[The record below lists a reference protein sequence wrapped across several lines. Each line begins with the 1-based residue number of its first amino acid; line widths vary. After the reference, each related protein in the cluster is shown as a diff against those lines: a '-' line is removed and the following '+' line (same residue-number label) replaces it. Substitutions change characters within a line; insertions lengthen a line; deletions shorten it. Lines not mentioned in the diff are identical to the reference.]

1 MTTSPLSDADL
12 IHAFRQGDETAF
24 EELVRRYQ
32 RAVSNVIYLTLGDR
46 QEVED
51 LTQEVFIRAY
61 RSLSRFDENAKLYS
75 WLYRI
80 AVNLCIDE
88 VRRKK
93 IRKTISLNLMTE
105 SALERE
111 RKSKDSHSP
120 ATAELLKAENS
131 DVILKALKKLSP
143 AYRSALVLRE
153 YENMAYEDIADSLGV
168 SVQAV
173 KSRIF
178 RARQEMRELLK
189 DYFEEKQ

>member
-1 MTTSPLSDADL
+1 MKTLVSDAEL
-12 IHAFRQGDETAF
+12 IHAFRQGDEAAF
-24 EELVRRYQ
+24 GELVRRYQ
-32 RAVSNVIYLTLGDR
+32 RAISNVIYLTLGDR

-61 RSLSRFDENAKLYS
+61 RSLARFDENATIYS

-88 VRRKK
+88 IRRRK
-93 IRKTISLNLMTE
+93 IRKTLSLDLMSE

-111 RKSKDSHSP
+111 RKSKESHFSS
-120 ATAELLKAENS
+120 TAELFKAEKR
-131 DVILKALKKLSP
+131 DVILKALEKLSP
-143 AYRSALVLRE
+143 AYRAALVLRE
-153 YENMAYEDIADSLGV
+153 YENMAYEDIAESLGV
-168 SVQAV
+168 TVQAV

-189 DYFEEKQ
+189 DYFEEMQ

>member
-1 MTTSPLSDADL
+1 MTTSPLSDAEL
-12 IHAFRQGDETAF
+12 IHAFRHGDETAF

-61 RSLSRFDENAKLYS
+61 RSLSGFDENAKLYS

-88 VRRKK
+88 VRRRK

>member
-1 MTTSPLSDADL
+1 MTTSPLSDAEL

-32 RAVSNVIYLTLGDR
+32 RAVSNVVYLTLGDR
-46 QEVED
+46 QEVQD

-61 RSLSRFDENAKLYS
+61 KSLSRFDENATLYS

-88 VRRKK
+88 IRRRK
-93 IRKTISLNLMTE
+93 IRKTLSLDLMSE

-111 RKSKDSHSP
+111 RKSKESHFSSS
-120 ATAELLKAENS
+120 AELFKAEKR
-131 DVILKALKKLSP
+131 DVILKALEKLSP
-143 AYRSALVLRE
+143 AYRAALVLRE
-153 YENMAYEDIADSLGV
+153 YENMAYEDIAESLGIT
-168 SVQAV
+168 VQAV

-189 DYFEEKQ
+189 DYFEEM